1 MAQCQTPFY
10 VSKKTGEK
18 VPVPCGRCPHCVNR
32 YASAWS
38 FRLMQEEKQSTSAY
52 FITLTYAGDHLTFTG
67 NRFATLVKSDLQEF
81 FKRLRYAQAGSAY
94 SGIKYYAVGEYG
106 SKNKRPHYHVILFNA
121 DIQHI
126 DPAWQLGSIYY
137 GDVGP
142 ASVGYCLKYLMKK
155 GQIPMHQRDDRLPEF
170 SMMSKGL
177 GKNYLTDAMVT
188 WHLDQIEDR
197 LYCTTLDG
205 HKITIPR
212 YYKDKIFSDV
222 YFENKDYADAI
233 RRRAGFFARLRLLE
247 NEAKLQAEQGESYDH
262 NKVQHDIASFIEMKT
277 KSDMG
282 RSL

>member
-1 MAQCQTPFY
+1 
-10 VSKKTGEK
+10 
-18 VPVPCGRCPHCVNR
+18 
-32 YASAWS
+32 
-38 FRLMQEEKQSTSAY
+38 MQEEKMSSSAY
-52 FITLTYAGDHLTFTG
+52 FITLTYAGQHISRTTNGFS
-67 NRFATLVKSDLQEF
+67 TLNKPDLQEF
-81 FKRLRYAQAGSAY
+81 FKRLRFAQSGSGY

-106 SKNKRPHYHVILFNA
+106 SKNKRPHYHVIVFNA
-121 DIQHI
+121 DISLI
-126 DPAWQLGSIYY
+126 DPAWGLGSVYY

-212 YYKDKIFSDV
+212 YYKDKIFSDR
-222 YFENKDYADAI
+222 YFENQDYADAI
-233 RRRAGFFARLRLLE
+233 RKRAGFFARLRLLD
-247 NEAKLQAEQGESYDH
+247 NEAKLQDEQGDAYYH
-262 NKVQHDIASFIEMKT
+262 NKIQHDLASFLEMKIEA
-277 KSDMG
+277 DLG
-282 RSL
+282 RKL